1 VNRIG
6 RYALANLKMTN
17 GQSAVIRAAL
27 AEPGK

>member
-17 GQSAVIRAAL
+17 GQAAVIRAVL
-27 AEPGK
+27 SELGK